1 MSQSSSCCEQ
11 CSNYLYDDEGGY
23 YFCDMPLDLDD
34 MERFLNQTV
43 ADCPY
48 YRLDDEYAIVRK
60 QN

>member
-1 MSQSSSCCEQ
+1 MSR
-11 CSNYLYDDEGGY
+11 SNS
-23 YFCDMPLDLDD
+23 FCDMPLDLDD

-43 ADCPY
+43 ANCPY